1 MIMNKRSLIAL
12 DLDLN
17 FTPHPTNKDIVVQVD
32 ENAIKRAVRNL
43 MLLKRNEKP
52 FHPEISSG
60 VTDMLFENPDP
71 IVFATLKNDI
81 TRFIQTY
88 EPRATRINVNVAR
101 ISNDELSVTM
111 VFFVQNR
118 QITVNTPIQVY
129 RTR

>member
-1 MIMNKRSLIAL
+1 MNKKSLIAL

-17 FTPHPTNKDIVVQVD
+17 FLAHPVNKDIVVQVD

-60 VTDMLFENPDP
+60 VTDLLFENPDP

-88 EPRATRINVNVAR
+88 EPRAKNIAVSVSRIT
-101 ISNDELSVTM
+101 NDEVAVTM

-118 QITVNTPIQVY
+118 QITITTPIQVY